1 MIAVRRKAGAWA
13 LWIGL
18 LVVMP
23 ATAADL
29 IENVEG
35 VYAAR
40 QLRHTPFD
48 PRTAE
53 HLTPAES
60 RFLEALF
67 SVTDEAGL
75 LNANVNRWFRSD
87 GTGGLHAAD
96 YRDRMDALRV
106 RLGGLETPNRV
117 LSVRDL
123 ISESLTL
130 QLGFVNDWYAARDAG
145 APFES
150 QLTDEYAYH
159 EGLHR
164 SHRLILK
171 AFAELRALFP
181 EIGESSQMAFLDHL
195 RAMDLK

>member
-40 QLRHTPFD
+40 QLRHTRFD
-48 PRTAE
+48 PRAAE
-53 HLTPAES
+53 HLTSAES

-130 QLGFVNDWYAARDAG
+130 QLGFVNDWYAASDAG